1 MAVALDATTRFNARR
16 PQPLFALNAVTAG
29 MGVGTVYDV
38 AADGRFLVNVL
49 VERSTPP
56 ATVITN
62 WTPSGR

>member
-1 MAVALDATTRFNARR
+1 MLQVHDVVA
-16 PQPLFALNAVTAG
+16 AG
-29 MGVGTVYDV
+29 MDLGTVYDV

-56 ATVITN
+56 ATIITN